1 MQRAWTSPD
10 KFKHNTDNTVINMR
24 LCLSISAA
32 IKLYLWLLL
41 CESNTA
47 AKFPREVALEIPF
60 ELFQVAVMQ
69 YPGLPRWNWW

>member
-1 MQRAWTSPD
+1 MLRNCLCNAKCWDLPPPD
-10 KFKHNTDNTVINMR
+10 MFKHNPDNTVINMH
-24 LCLSISAA
+24 LCLSISVA

-60 ELFQVAVMQ
+60 ELF
-69 YPGLPRWNWW
+69 